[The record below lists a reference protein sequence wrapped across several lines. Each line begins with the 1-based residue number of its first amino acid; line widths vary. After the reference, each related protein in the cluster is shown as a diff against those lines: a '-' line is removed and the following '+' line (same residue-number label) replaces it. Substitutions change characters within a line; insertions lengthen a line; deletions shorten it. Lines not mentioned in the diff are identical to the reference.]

1 MLNLIK
7 QEFDL
12 NVITADKLNL
22 YEKLLLFFK
31 KKEVIK
37 KNWDNQYMSIMI
49 VKRVNNKNIFLKY
62 MKGTKLKLSKD

>member
-22 YEKLLLFFK
+22 YEKLLLLFK